1 MIREE
6 FLKPHVLKEMISEE
20 TIRERVKELGRQISK
35 DYRGENVLAVGV
47 LKGSVI
53 FMSDLVREMEG
64 VNVEIAFLAVSSY
77 DGTDSTG
84 TVRLLCD
91 LDRPPEDINE
101 LIVEDILDTGNT
113 LTYLKKTLEVRKPA
127 SIKIVALLDK
137 PERRKAPIS
146 LDYSGFS
153 IPDEFVVGYGLDY
166 DGYYRN
172 LKNICTVEFIGSCCE

>member
-1 MIREE
+1 
-6 FLKPHVLKEMISEE
+6 MISEE
-20 TIRERVKELGRQISK
+20 TIRDRVRELGRQISM

-64 VNVEIAFLAVSSY
+64 CNVEIAFLAVSSY
-77 DGTDSTG
+77 EGTDSTG
-84 TVRLLCD
+84 SVRLLCD
-91 LDRPPEDINE
+91 LDRPLGDVNV

-113 LTYLKKTLEVRKPA
+113 LTYLRKTLEVRKPA

-137 PERRKAPIS
+137 PERRVSPIM
-146 LDYSGFS
+146 LDYKGFE
-153 IPDEFVVGYGLDY
+153 IEDKFVVGYGLDY

-172 LKNICTVEFIGSCCE
+172 LKNICTVEFLGSCCD

>member
-1 MIREE
+1 M
-6 FLKPHVLKEMISEE
+6 KPHVLQEMITEDE
-20 TIRERVKELGRQISK
+20 IRERVKELGRQISR
-35 DYRGENVLAVGV
+35 DYQGENVLAVGV

-64 VNVEIAFLAVSSY
+64 CNVEIAFLAVSSY
-77 DGTDSTG
+77 DGTDSSG

-91 LDRPPEDINE
+91 LDRPLEDTNV

-127 SIKIVALLDK
+127 SVKIVALLDK
-137 PERRKAPIS
+137 PERRVAPVA
-146 LDYSGFS
+146 LDYRGFE
-153 IPDEFVVGYGLDY
+153 IEDRFVVGYGLDY

-172 LKNICTVEFIGSCCE
+172 LKNICTVEFLGSCCD